1 MKALVALTGCCLLA
15 SSVAVVFG
23 SKADAQTG
31 CQAGDR
37 MIAIRGFAY
46 AEASVTVAPGTTV
59 CWTNQDGVAHTVTSD
74 TGAFNATVA
83 ASGGTFRQTF
93 AADGSYRYHCEVQG
107 HSMSAEIV
115 VGAGG
120 PPPPPPPPPPPAP
133 AAQRVTGYRVS
144 VVRSGGRRWLV
155 ARARVT
161 RAGRAQLRL
170 QRRNRTLARASK
182 RFRRGQNQ
190 LRLALRRTLPRGAY
204 TARLSVAGARRAN
217 TARIRIR

>member
-1 MKALVALTGCCLLA
+1 MKALLALTGCCLLA
-15 SSVAVVFG
+15 AAVAVALG
-23 SKADAQTG
+23 SRAEAQTG

-37 MIAIRGFAY
+37 QIRISGLAY
-46 AEASVTVAPGTTV
+46 AEPSVTVAPGTTV
-59 CWTNQDGVAHTVTSD
+59 CWTNQDGVEHTVTSD
-74 TGAFNATVA
+74 TGAFNSGNIP
-83 ASGGTFRQTF
+83 ASGTFRQTF
-93 AADGSYRYHCEVQG
+93 SADGSFRYHCEVPG

-133 AAQRVTGYRVS
+133 AAQRVTGFRAS

-170 QRRNRTLARASK
+170 QRRNRTVASARK
-182 RFRRGQNQ
+182 QFRRGPNT
-190 LRLALRRTLPRGAY
+190 LRLALRRSLPRGSY
-204 TARLSVAGARRAN
+204 VARLSVTGARRPN
-217 TARIRIR
+217 TARIAIR